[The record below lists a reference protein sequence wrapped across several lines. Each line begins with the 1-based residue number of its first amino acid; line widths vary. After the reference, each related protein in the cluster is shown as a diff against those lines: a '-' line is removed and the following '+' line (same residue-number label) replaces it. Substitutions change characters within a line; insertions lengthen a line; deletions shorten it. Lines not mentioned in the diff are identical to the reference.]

1 MTLKPKIGN
10 IQFVETLLKEQEIAK
25 QDKFVRTNER
35 IRISPISVIDDE
47 GVNLGNMSA
56 YDALNLAREKGLD
69 LVEINPTSRPPICK
83 IMDWGRH
90 KYDLA
95 KKEKERKLKQKE
107 TELKEI
113 RLTAKIGDHDLSYK
127 AKQSREFLEKGH
139 KLKVS
144 MRLRGR
150 ENAFVENAINVFYKF
165 GDMVGLEYESRPRKL
180 GNTINAMVSGIKKES
195 KGKNAEIKDTQSNG

>member
-1 MTLKPKIGN
+1 MA
-10 IQFVETLLKEQEIAK
+10 V
-25 QDKFVRTNER
+25 
-35 IRISPISVIDDE
+35 
-47 GVNLGNMSA
+47 

-83 IMDWGRH
+83 IMDWGRF
-90 KYDLA
+90 KYDAA
-95 KKEKERKLKQKE
+95 KKEKERKSKQKE

-127 AKQSREFLEKGH
+127 SKQAREFLEKGN

-144 MRLRGR
+144 IRLRGR

-165 GDMVGLEYESRPRKL
+165 ADMAGLEYESRPIKQ
-180 GNTINAMVSGIKKES
+180 GNTITVMVAGFKKES
-195 KGKNAEIKDTQSNG
+195 EGENAEVKNT